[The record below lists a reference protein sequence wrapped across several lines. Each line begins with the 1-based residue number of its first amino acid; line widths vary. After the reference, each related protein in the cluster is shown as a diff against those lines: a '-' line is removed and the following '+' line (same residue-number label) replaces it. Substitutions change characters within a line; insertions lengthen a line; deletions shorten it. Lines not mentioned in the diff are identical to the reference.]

1 MYVWDDSIGDWVED
15 PEYTS
20 ETADTGLAAPTYW
33 DQISSNLSNLSWD
46 DVRRL
51 FAGTSPFG
59 TAGQVA
65 GVAGVAGLLN
75 RMFGGGG
82 GGGYA
87 GYQGGI
93 PTLTASRQMLPIPQ
107 TVTNA
112 QGQTVP
118 RRPGSG
124 GVTYFSPMTYTAAP
138 PPAASG
144 GSGGSGTTPDPNNE
158 TTTGGATGGLTSLAG
173 GGRFLRGGGDGVSD
187 SIPAKFAETGKPA
200 RLADGEF
207 VLDARTVSEIG
218 NGSSEAGA
226 RKLYAFMKAVHGARK
241 KAGRGSKSGADKHLN
256 KLLA

>member
-1 MYVWDDSIGDWVED
+1 MALEFNDETGEWYSTGGDTPQD
-15 PEYTS
+15 AYGNDILS
-20 ETADTGLAAPTYW
+20 ALTG
-33 DQISSNLSNLSWD
+33 SSGGSGSFTDMLKGLSDILK
-46 DVRRL
+46 
-51 FAGTSPFG
+51 GTSDY
-59 TAGQVA
+59 
-65 GVAGVAGLLN
+65 GVAGQIAGLGGMGYILN
-75 RMFGGGG
+75 KLVGGG

-124 GVTYFSPMTYTAAP
+124 GVTYFSPMTYTPAP
-138 PPAASG
+138 PPAAPP
-144 GSGGSGTTPDPNNE
+144 PDPNNE

-187 SIPAKFAETGKPA
+187 SIPAQFAETGKPA

-241 KAGRGSKSGADKHLN
+241 KAGRGSKSNADKHLQ